1 MRCLGVD
8 IGSSSIKGAVLD
20 VSGDIVTE
28 IVKVPFPEPIAGLP
42 GGFHEVSAGAV
53 LAGVREVLGEL
64 LRRCPESGRVRF
76 CSQMG
81 GILLLSE
88 SGECLTEYL
97 SWRDQRTLQAVGGG
111 VGSGGTWLERARGLL
126 SEEVFCELGRELK
139 PGSATSLLYWLQ
151 CHGRLPA
158 GAIPATVGDYVTAAL
173 CGIRP
178 RLHRTQGL
186 GMINLITG
194 EWHRGALGTLG
205 LGGLSW
211 PEFAGDTEVI
221 GEMELGGKRLQCYAS
236 IGDQQAALLGIGLE
250 SGELSVNLST
260 GAQVSRITAGF
271 EPGECQTRC
280 WFGGQYLNTVTHI
293 PAGRSL
299 TVLEALLTEL
309 PRAMGVSVADSWRL
323 IGEACEVAG
332 DSGGLECD
340 LSFFASA
347 MGSEGR
353 LSGITTENLTVGH
366 LFQAA
371 FDFMARAS
379 AECASRLSRE
389 PVWRRVALS
398 GGLAQ
403 AFPALRRKLGAAL
416 PWPMREVAV
425 AEETLLGL
433 LKLGW

>member
-1 MRCLGVD
+1 
-8 IGSSSIKGAVLD
+8 
-20 VSGDIVTE
+20 GD
-28 IVKVPFPEPIAGLP
+28 
-42 GGFHEVSAGAV
+42 
-53 LAGVREVLGEL
+53 
-64 LRRCPESGRVRF
+64 
-76 CSQMG
+76 
-81 GILLLSE
+81 
-88 SGECLTEYL
+88 CLTEYL
-97 SWRDQRTLQAVGGG
+97 SWRDQRTLQAVSGGRG
-111 VGSGGTWLERARGLL
+111 IGGTWLEAVRGEL
-126 SEEVFCELGRELK
+126 SDEVFCELGRELK
-139 PGSATSLLYWLQ
+139 PGSATSLLYWLHRQ
-151 CHGRLPA
+151 GRLPA
-158 GAIPATVGDYVTAAL
+158 GAIPVTVGDYVTAAL
-173 CGIRP
+173 CGSVP

-186 GMINLITG
+186 GLINLLTG
-194 EWHRGALGTLG
+194 DWHRGALGTLG
-205 LGGLSW
+205 LGELCW

-221 GEMELGGKRLQCYAS
+221 GELELGGKRLPCYAS

-309 PRAMGVSVADSWRL
+309 PRALGVSVVDSWRL
-323 IGEACEVAG
+323 IGEACEAVG
-332 DSGGLECD
+332 DAGGLECD

-347 MGSEGR
+347 MGNEGR

-366 LFQAA
+366 LFHAA
-371 FDFMARAS
+371 FDFMSRAS
-379 AECASRLSRE
+379 VECAARLSRD
-389 PVWRRVALS
+389 PAWGRVALS

-416 PWPMREVAV
+416 PWPIREVAA

-433 LKLGW
+433 LRLGW